1 MALFHLSVT
10 QTKRSAGQSAIA
22 SAAYRAGERL
32 YSEYYGE
39 YSDYTR
45 KGGVICSDILLP
57 SHAPPEYADRQTL
70 WNAVEKAERGKNA
83 QLAYSFDIA
92 LQNEFSLEE
101 NIALARQFLLENF
114 VSRGMVVDFAVHQPD
129 REDGGIPNP
138 HFHVLCPIRP
148 IEQNGKWGL
157 KQRRVYELDEDGNR
171 IRDANGKFV
180 FNAVPTTDWGSPE
193 TLEHWRQTWAEL
205 CNAKFAE
212 KGLDV
217 RIDHRSYERQGVELL
232 PTVHEGATVRAME
245 KKGIRT
251 EKGEF
256 NRWIKATNAVIRD
269 IKKKIALLFDW
280 IAEAKAE
287 LAKPQA
293 PDLVSLLNAYY
304 TQRKAGAYSQKGK
317 ISNLKEMNETFN
329 YLRANGIYSLEDLES
344 RVSEHSAATESL
356 KKTLDEQTAR
366 MKAIKQ
372 LYDSSAAF
380 QSLKPVYDGLQ
391 KIKFEKSIL
400 ISCGARLAPFDIQE
414 LREVTAYDELE
425 LDTLGDRKTALFLI
439 MSDTDDTFN
448 FLISLV
454 YTQLFNLL
462 CEKAD
467 DVYGGRLPV
476 HVRCLIDECANIG
489 QIPKLEKLVATIRSR
504 EISACLVLQAQS
516 QLKAIYK
523 DNADTIIGN
532 MDTSIFLGG
541 KEPTTLK
548 ELAAA
553 LGKETVDT
561 YNTGESRGRETS
573 HSLNYQK
580 LGREL
585 MSQDEL
591 AVMDGGKC
599 ILQLRGV
606 RPFLS
611 NKYDIT
617 KHPNYKYTSDFD
629 KKNALDMERFLS
641 HRLRLKPDTVC
652 EVFEANPSGSLP
664 DKQ

>member
-57 SHAPPEYADRQTL
+57 SHAPKEYADRQTL
-70 WNAVEKAERGKNA
+70 WNAVEKAERGKTA

-101 NIALARQFLLENF
+101 NIALARQFLLEQF

-148 IEQNGKWGL
+148 IEQNGKWGC
-157 KQRRVYELDEDGNR
+157 KQHRVYELDEDGNR
-171 IRDANGKFV
+171 IRDADGNFV

-193 TLEHWRQTWAEL
+193 TLEYWRQTWAEL

-217 RIDHRSYERQGVELL
+217 SIDHRSYERQGVELL

-293 PDLVSLLNAYY
+293 PDLVSLLSAYY
-304 TQRKAGAYSQKGK
+304 TQRRAGAYSQKGK
-317 ISNLKEMNETFN
+317 VSNLKEMNETYN
-329 YLRANGIYSLEDLES
+329 YLRANGIYTLEDLES
-344 RVSEHSAATESL
+344 RLQSHRTTVDGL
-356 KKTLDEQTAR
+356 KTTMDSQNAR
-366 MKAIKQ
+366 MKAIRS
-372 LYDSSAAF
+372 LNDYSATYK
-380 QSLKPVYDGLQ
+380 SLKPVYDGLQ
-391 KIKFEKSIL
+391 KIKFEKSRAKYKTEHADKL
-400 ISCGARLAPFDIQE
+400 KMFYTARRKLTEEFPDGKVDMGKLSKE
-414 LREVTAYDELE
+414 Y
-425 LDTLGDRKTALFLI
+425 DTLEQEHETTYAEFKTVREDLQRLWKVKSNI
-439 MSDTDDTFN
+439 DTAVRFN
-448 FLISLV
+448 QRTAEQMHQNRPQTRQKKEDIS
-454 YTQLFNLL
+454 
-462 CEKAD
+462 
-467 DVYGGRLPV
+467 R
-476 HVRCLIDECANIG
+476 
-489 QIPKLEKLVATIRSR
+489 
-504 EISACLVLQAQS
+504 
-516 QLKAIYK
+516 
-523 DNADTIIGN
+523 
-532 MDTSIFLGG
+532 
-541 KEPTTLK
+541 
-548 ELAAA
+548 
-553 LGKETVDT
+553 
-561 YNTGESRGRETS
+561 
-573 HSLNYQK
+573 
-580 LGREL
+580 
-585 MSQDEL
+585 
-591 AVMDGGKC
+591 
-599 ILQLRGV
+599 
-606 RPFLS
+606 
-611 NKYDIT
+611 
-617 KHPNYKYTSDFD
+617 
-629 KKNALDMERFLS
+629 
-641 HRLRLKPDTVC
+641 
-652 EVFEANPSGSLP
+652 
-664 DKQ
+664 